1 MPMSACLIMTIIES
15 YTTCMY
21 VCGVVCAAFFRV
33 TAAMPSQR
41 SHE

>member
-21 VCGVVCAAFFRV
+21 VCGVVCAAFFSRDSCYAQSAV
-33 TAAMPSQR
+33 T
-41 SHE
+41 